1 MTFVLVRVNKSN
13 DYNVN
18 LHYCNCHQ
26 RALGNKTACILS
38 FFLKLKVLF
47 LFKPSVADL
56 YPNIS
61 RVPSPLGGD
70 PLRMREE
77 TSGSRGRDTHIT
89 SDLGTAAN
97 GEP

>member
-1 MTFVLVRVNKSN
+1 MYFVL
-13 DYNVN
+13 
-18 LHYCNCHQ
+18 
-26 RALGNKTACILS
+26 
-38 FFLKLKVLF
+38 FLKLKVLF

-61 RVPSPLGGD
+61 RVPSPPGVTLPACEKK
-70 PLRMREE
+70 PLVAGEGIP
-77 TSGSRGRDTHIT
+77 SHIT

>member
-1 MTFVLVRVNKSN
+1 MYFVL
-13 DYNVN
+13 
-18 LHYCNCHQ
+18 
-26 RALGNKTACILS
+26 
-38 FFLKLKVLF
+38 FLKLKVLF

-56 YPNIS
+56 YSNIS

-70 PLRMREE
+70 PLREE